1 MIFTRL
7 FTSLCMLLV
16 VSTNS
21 ERLTKADKAAA
32 KAAKTEQRKMERGLR
47 IFGDQ
52 ASHFE
57 RSDCGCAAISNCWLV
72 GDPHVKSFYG
82 KHSQVS
88 GKNGLDI
95 YTHENFSITCTTYGR
110 DVMDYIKFGHVHEW
124 HVEDCNGQPGF
135 LPSKSHTYSDGSV
148 ITAQVYCEK
157 RKRQKIHINLLVKK
171 TTILKHEATFEEHES
186 TLASSGVCVG
196 K

>member
-1 MIFTRL
+1 MIFTRVL
-7 FTSLCMLLV
+7 IMLYATFV
-16 VSTNS
+16 VSTNAQS
-21 ERLTKADKAAA
+21 LTKAQKKAQ
-32 KAAKTEQRKMERGLR
+32 KISEKKMARGLR

-88 GKNGLDI
+88 GKNGLNI
-95 YTHENFSITCTTYGR
+95 YTHDGFSITCTTYGR

-124 HVEDCNGQPGF
+124 RVGDCKGQTGF
-135 LPSKSHTYSDGSV
+135 LPSKSHTYKDGSV

-171 TTILKHEATFEEHES
+171 TTILKHETTFEEHEATLPS
-186 TLASSGVCVG
+186 TGVCVD